1 MFEGGKEQKSQVFV
15 YQTTQRHHP
24 GNVLLLVMYFMIY
37 LHYSQSLDFRGL
49 NVSDLQLSA

>member
-1 MFEGGKEQKSQVFV
+1 
-15 YQTTQRHHP
+15 
-24 GNVLLLVMYFMIY
+24 MYFMIY